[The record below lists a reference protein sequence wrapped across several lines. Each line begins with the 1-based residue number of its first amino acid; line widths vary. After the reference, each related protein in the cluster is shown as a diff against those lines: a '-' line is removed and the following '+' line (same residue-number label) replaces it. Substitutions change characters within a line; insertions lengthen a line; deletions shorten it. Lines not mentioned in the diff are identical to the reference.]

1 MKVIVCK
8 DYDEM
13 SKEAAQIFIKQ
24 IQEKHDSVLGLAT
37 GSSPIGMYKEL
48 IKANNDGTIDFKD
61 VITFNLDEYVGLKKD
76 HPASYYYF
84 MNENLFNHINI
95 DKNNTH
101 IPHAEGADLE
111 KAAKEYEE
119 SLSH

>member
-13 SKEAAQIFIKQ
+13 SNEAAQIFIKQ

-61 VITFNLDEYVGLKKD
+61 VITFNLDEYVGLSKD
-76 HPASYYYF
+76 HPAS
-84 MNENLFNHINI
+84 
-95 DKNNTH
+95 
-101 IPHAEGADLE
+101 
-111 KAAKEYEE
+111 
-119 SLSH
+119 

>member
-48 IKANNDGTIDFKD
+48 IKANKDGSIA
-61 VITFNLDEYVGLKKD
+61 V
-76 HPASYYYF
+76 SY
-84 MNENLFNHINI
+84 
-95 DKNNTH
+95 TH
-101 IPHAEGADLE
+101 LTLPTTCTRCRSRWSPYH
-111 KAAKEYEE
+111 
-119 SLSH
+119 